1 MKYFLRKRLQNSI
14 DKNKQLHAENDK
26 LSKTLAEN
34 MVQESFDIAQ
44 RDANREKNINLNQEV
59 FISIF

>member
-1 MKYFLRKRLQNSI
+1 LENSI
-14 DKNKQLHAENDK
+14 LKNRQLHEENDK

-44 RDANREKNINLNQEV
+44 RDANRERNIDLNQEV
-59 FISIF
+59 